1 MCLSDATMW
10 GLMTRTD
17 RRIGRALALL
27 AFLALAALGHHTWGT
42 VDAIQR
48 LAVTNAVLTRGSVV
62 TPEYGPVKYG
72 PLQPFLM
79 LPTYALGYGI
89 GELARAPEPGRVGYR
104 VTAFLFTPVLVSLLV
119 YLWYGF
125 ARRWGQDRASA
136 AVGAWTLLWCTLVL
150 PYSRLLFSELLSAT
164 MLLAG
169 VAYLC
174 VPRDEDRR
182 PVGFFFLAL
191 ASLNYVVFV
200 PVLLVAC
207 AALPLYELG
216 RARPGEARRAIIS
229 GAAAILFA
237 LVGWGAYNVAR
248 YGTPLRFGYAGES
261 FSTPLLEGLYGLL
274 ASPGRGLLYYSL
286 PTAAAVVLAVRGVAT
301 CRDPAGVR
309 DASALLLFG
318 SYLLLYARWGS
329 FEGGWCWG
337 PRFLIPFIPLV
348 HVALLALLPRLRVA
362 FYSVCAAG
370 LLANAWEYSIEW
382 GPYEK
387 AMFGSGVIDY
397 RRSVFEL
404 EYVSALHGF
413 AGSTSIE
420 RLLQFA
426 GIAFLSS
433 FLVARVVRR
442 HIAAGES
449 GEATG

>member
-1 MCLSDATMW
+1 M
-10 GLMTRTD
+10 
-17 RRIGRALALL
+17 
-27 AFLALAALGHHTWGT
+27 
-42 VDAIQR
+42 
-48 LAVTNAVLTRGSVV
+48 
-62 TPEYGPVKYG
+62 KYG

-79 LPTYALGYGI
+79 LHTYALGCGI
-89 GELARAPEPGRVGYR
+89 GELTRASEPGRVGYR

-136 AVGAWTLLWCTLVL
+136 AVGAWTILWCTLVL

-164 MLLAG
+164 MLLAD
-169 VAYLC
+169 VACLF

-191 ASLNYVVFV
+191 ASLNYVIFV

-207 AALPLYELG
+207 AALPLNELG

-237 LVGWGAYNVAR
+237 LVGWGAYNIAR
-248 YGTPLRFGYAGES
+248 YGTLLHFGYAGES
-261 FSTPLLEGLYGLL
+261 FSTSLLEGLYGLL

-286 PTAAAVVLAVRGVAT
+286 PTAAAVVLSIRGVAIW
-301 CRDPAGVR
+301 RNSAAAR
-309 DASALLLFG
+309 DAMALLLFG

-348 HVALLALLPRLRVA
+348 HVALLALLPRFRVA

-370 LLANAWEYSIEW
+370 LLVNAWEYCLEW

-387 AMFGSGVIDY
+387 VMFGSGVIDY
-397 RRSVFEL
+397 RRSIFEL
-404 EYVSALHGF
+404 KYVSALHGF

-426 GIAFLSS
+426 GIALLSS

-449 GEATG
+449 GEAPG